1 MKSKAIAP
9 IEPFFSITPATWP
22 DLGAIYRLEQSIFP
36 QDAYPYADLLILL
49 STPGMINLK
58 VITADKSLIGFA
70 AFTSAGLGL
79 RPAWIITVGIAR
91 TWQNQGIGGALMGA
105 VHSRSRAKRIRLTVR
120 VGNAP
125 AIHLYEKLGYQ
136 HIKRHKSYYPNGE
149 DGFIM
154 ELQR

>member
-1 MKSKAIAP
+1 MKSKATAP
-9 IEPFFSITPATWP
+9 IEPFSIIPAVWP

-58 VITADKSLIGFA
+58 AITADKSVIGFV
-70 AFTSAGLGL
+70 AFTGSGLRL
-79 RPAWIITVGIAR
+79 RPAWIITVGVAR
-91 TWQNQGIGGALMGA
+91 AWQNQGVGSALMA
-105 VHSRSRAKRIRLTVR
+105 AIHSRSRAKRIRLTVR

-136 HIKRHKSYYPNGE
+136 HIKRHKSYYRNGE
-149 DGFIM
+149 DGLIM
-154 ELQR
+154 ELRR